1 MDNQEIDIEKIRRE
15 LESKG
20 YKWITYNNHV
30 IFQHN
35 GSLYILPREKFFYYK
50 QYLENIYNQR
60 YEDKKEVEKIVYN
73 NLMIYAEPL
82 KQKKKKTF
90 DVRYSSAFVVAWVER
105 DGEEGEEEEEY

>member
-1 MDNQEIDIEKIRRE
+1 MIDKKIEIEKIRRE

-20 YKWITYNNHV
+20 HKWVAHNNHV

-35 GSLYILPREKFFYYK
+35 GSLYILPREKFFHYK
-50 QYLENIYNQR
+50 QYLEDIYSQR

-82 KQKKKKTF
+82 KQKKKKAI
-90 DVRYSSAFVVAWVER
+90 DIRYSSAFVVAWVER
-105 DGEEGEEEEEY
+105 DGEEEEEED

>member
-1 MDNQEIDIEKIRRE
+1 MTDKEIDIERIKKE

-20 YKWITYNNHV
+20 YKWITYDNRV

-35 GSLYILPREKFFYYK
+35 GNLYILPREKFFHYK
-50 QYLENIYNQR
+50 QYLENIYSQR

-105 DGEEGEEEEEY
+105 DGEEEEEEEEY